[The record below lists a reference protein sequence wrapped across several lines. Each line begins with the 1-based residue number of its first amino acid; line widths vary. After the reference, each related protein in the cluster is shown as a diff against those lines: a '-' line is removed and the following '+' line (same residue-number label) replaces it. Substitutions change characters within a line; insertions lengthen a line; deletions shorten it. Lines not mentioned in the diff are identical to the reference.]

1 MSRSNLVSKNLLANC
16 FRNFSKKKKN
26 SVITRKF
33 CETPTS
39 KYRKSSVNDQFN
51 KILDLEREK
60 PKNCP
65 EKSAN
70 FAEIAKVTRI
80 FLALVKRLGN
90 KYGKIAGVTNL
101 TKF

>member
-1 MSRSNLVSKNLLANC
+1 MFRSNLVSKNLLANC
-16 FRNFSKKKKN
+16 FRNFSKK
-26 SVITRKF
+26 ITRKF

-39 KYRKSSVNDQFN
+39 KYRKSSINDQFN